1 MFLQGTGKGK
11 FDKGKGKTP
20 FSAPK
25 AYQVCGCHLACAV
38 ALCYSCREKGKAK
51 LTSLSAKPP
60 MTPTAGRCRLSERRT
75 GVSAL
80 LIALMCNILC
90 CNRSSATTVARQGTL
105 QQNAQRRHD
114 VGSSV
119 APPVTAWDRSHMLLL
134 RQERHNSLT
143 LKRQLCPLIQ
153 TQVSS
158 YSLAYSLKTLRM
170 PYQFAYMT
178 TRLLCNLLGSDCR
191 ERAAC
196 SVCTGFHSK
205 LCFSCFP
212 LVAMVSISDEML
224 AMGLR
229 AFLANEADDEANMCT
244 NAICF
249 ARSLLRTLIC
259 VPQSAT
265 IARSMMFITSQASRP
280 VVHSCTLVSV
290 HDS

>member
-153 TQVSS
+153 TQVSC
-158 YSLAYSLKTLRM
+158 YSLAYSPKTLRISVCLHDHTSIV
-170 PYQFAYMT
+170 QFAWL
-178 TRLLCNLLGSDCR
+178 RLQR
-191 ERAAC
+191 
-196 SVCTGFHSK
+196 T
-205 LCFSCFP
+205 
-212 LVAMVSISDEML
+212 
-224 AMGLR
+224 
-229 AFLANEADDEANMCT
+229 
-244 NAICF
+244 
-249 ARSLLRTLIC
+249 RSLLSLHRL
-259 VPQSAT
+259 
-265 IARSMMFITSQASRP
+265 SQQALFQLFSTCRHG
-280 VVHSCTLVSV
+280 VHQ
-290 HDS
+290 